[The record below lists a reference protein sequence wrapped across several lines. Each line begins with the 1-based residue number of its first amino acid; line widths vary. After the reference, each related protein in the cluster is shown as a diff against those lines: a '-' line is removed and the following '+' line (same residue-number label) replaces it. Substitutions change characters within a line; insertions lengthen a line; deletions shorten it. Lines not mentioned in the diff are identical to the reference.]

1 MTFSTAFCLIADMMK
16 TLLLVISAGSL
27 GSLGACTQDST
38 PLSELHTMFG
48 NTSLEIVAK
57 EQINIELH
65 VDTTRGC
72 PVLGDDV
79 VATFDGE
86 PMAVA
91 RGGYD
96 TDAHGCYPIAFW
108 MTSFPAD
115 RIASWELRGAQVG
128 SQAGSALK
136 IQDATATWTV
146 SPTRLF
152 TNELVVDAAASRLVW
167 QDIPEIST
175 ARLVPSVDVKIQG
188 NSIYYPPG
196 TVITYADA
204 YAHPTPTQCDGPT
217 TCTVNVE
224 RIRQFGPANPR

>member
-1 MTFSTAFCLIADMMK
+1 MVK
-16 TLLLVISAGSL
+16 TLLFVLSVGSI
-27 GSLGACTQDST
+27 GALGACTQDST
-38 PLSELHTMFG
+38 PLSELHTTFG
-48 NTSLEIVAK
+48 NTTLEIVANT
-57 EQINIELH
+57 QVHMELH

-86 PMAVA
+86 PMTVA

-96 TDAHGCYPIAFW
+96 TDARGCYPIAFS
-108 MTSFPAD
+108 MTSFSPD
-115 RIASWELRGAQVG
+115 RIAAWELRSVQVGAQG
-128 SQAGSALK
+128 SEMK
-136 IQDATATWTV
+136 IQDATATWTI

-152 TNELVVDAAASRLVW
+152 TNDLVVDAAASRLVW

-175 ARLVPSVDVKIQG
+175 ARIVPSVDVKIQG

-204 YAHPTPTQCDGPT
+204 YAHPAPTLCDGPT
-217 TCTVNVE
+217 SCLVNVE
-224 RIRQFGPANPR
+224 RVRQFGPVNPR